1 MNLTP
6 ISFFLLRRRRMVS
19 GIAST
24 HTGGLQMSG
33 VRHLVALLMALA
45 WLPAMPSA
53 HAEFGVA
60 GSALAAMQYLDRF
73 DRTACVSREKYN
85 PPTPVG
91 LPASSTFRQSDMA
104 RAARA
109 KNQGCST
116 LTPLSAFGCPKNQGW
131 SNPSLL
137 FR

>member
-1 MNLTP
+1 
-6 ISFFLLRRRRMVS
+6 
-19 GIAST
+19 
-24 HTGGLQMSG
+24 
-33 VRHLVALLMALA
+33 MALA

-91 LPASSTFRQSDMA
+91 LPASPTFRQSDMA

-116 LTPLSAFGCPKNQGW
+116 LTPLSALGVRKIRDGPTRPFCFADFPFG
-131 SNPSLL
+131 PSVDLDN
-137 FR
+137 R